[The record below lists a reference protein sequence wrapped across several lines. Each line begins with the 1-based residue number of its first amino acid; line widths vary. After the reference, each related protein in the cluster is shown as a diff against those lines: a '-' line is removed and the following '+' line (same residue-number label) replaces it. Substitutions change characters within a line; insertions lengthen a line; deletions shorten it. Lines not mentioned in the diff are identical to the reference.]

1 MISSISL
8 KPDSS
13 DYVIVILLMIYG
25 KEPLGLREYGN
36 VFGYL
41 IAVVSVVIGTVSKD
55 MIVMVMV
62 GFQVSPRPYSQHYLC
77 AKSCRAYN

>member
-1 MISSISL
+1 MSSISL

-62 GFQVSPRPYSQHYLC
+62 GFQVTPRHYS
-77 AKSCRAYN
+77 

>member
-1 MISSISL
+1 
-8 KPDSS
+8 
-13 DYVIVILLMIYG
+13 MIYG

-41 IAVVSVVIGTVSKD
+41 IAVVSVVVGTVSKD

-62 GFQVSPRPYSQHYLC
+62 SFQINPRRLGFILRTICLLSSAEHMML
-77 AKSCRAYN
+77 